1 MAANGDECSMV
12 ALDNSSPNR
21 VAFPKCQEAR
31 SSKSGDAIYR
41 GIRYDGRYGYM
52 QSRQVHVLCFLN
64 CKNSDPGLRKT
75 LQNGSEPVTDQHVP
89 GTSK

>member
-21 VAFPKCQEAR
+21 VAFPKVPR
-31 SSKSGDAIYR
+31 SEVLQIWGCYLSGHTLR
-41 GIRYDGRYGYM
+41 
-52 QSRQVHVLCFLN
+52 RQVWMDAVTPTTRPVFPQIAKLG
-64 CKNSDPGLRKT
+64 SRPQKT
-75 LQNGSEPVTDQHVP
+75 LQNSSEPVTDQHVP